1 MDRTILTNQ
10 GLKKALEN
18 RRDQLKHYFRN
29 CPQALD
35 YIDLQERAYGDHA
48 LGWATKLNYWSW
60 NAYLAQYP
68 LLSQN
73 MYDTSGEC
81 FTTLIVSSASTK
93 PLIVPYEMEFKI
105 ESYTAQLSPTPNAP
119 NLNNVANVPR
129 RGGLTFWLASGEN
142 TGAIAQLPYI
152 GALFNNSSILPNQH
166 NTIGGDGV
174 GQGVVFFGSGMNPT
188 STLITYGVTNGTNV
202 PNSSQNAANIAAP
215 MTTGTTI
222 RIKEIVP
229 GQIKIVVGEVEIPI
243 VTTYGA
249 QVRESLIGK
258 TRALGMYLRAGD
270 SIRLEQLK

>member
-48 LGWATKLNYWSW
+48 LGWATKLNYWQWTS
-60 NAYLAQYP
+60 ALPQYP
-68 LLSQN
+68 LISTSTF
-73 MYDTSGEC
+73 DTSGEC
-81 FTTLIVSSASTK
+81 IATLLVSTASSR

-105 ESYTAQLSPTPNAP
+105 ETYIAQLSPTPNAP
-119 NLNNVANVPR
+119 NLNNVANIPR

-166 NTIGGDGV
+166 NTIGGDGI

-188 STLITYGVTNGTNV
+188 STQITYGVTNGTNT
-202 PNSSQNAANIAAP
+202 PNTSQNASNIAAP
-215 MTTGTTI
+215 MTVGMTI
-222 RIKEIVP
+222 RIKELVP

-243 VTTYGA
+243 VTAYGA

-258 TRALGMYLRAGD
+258 TRALGIYLRAGD
-270 SIRLEQLK
+270 SVRFEQLK